1 LRGAQLQLAT
11 RAAGALVEAKDRFVT
26 LSHTQTH
33 THTHAHTHTCVPLL
47 LLELRRCACA
57 PVTWLCSPPSCRAQ
71 RGLSER
77 DPNRPHS
84 VNGSRSSGDSFFDK
98 ASSRNSSR
106 GSARDRKSFEP
117 DPAGSTGWKF
127 RSGGFRA
134 KPRYNTQKELLEA
147 RAKAMLP
154 DPSFDVDGDGVV
166 SATDYYLSS
175 QFDVDKDGHIDDE
188 ERAEL
193 RKTMVDALV
202 RKYRAVPKVEDEATA
217 EMIKMFTRDLDKTV
231 QKSTFMQDFN
241 NLCVQRCCAAEPRP
255 LLTTVC
261 CGMIAATRKQP
272 RHRHSIQ
279 RRCSAASALSRWQH
293 MRREREAQRRRRIR
307 RAGSQHA

>member
-1 LRGAQLQLAT
+1 
-11 RAAGALVEAKDRFVT
+11 V
-26 LSHTQTH
+26 S
-33 THTHAHTHTCVPLL
+33 
-47 LLELRRCACA
+47 
-57 PVTWLCSPPSCRAQ
+57 
-71 RGLSER
+71 
-77 DPNRPHS
+77 
-84 VNGSRSSGDSFFDK
+84 GSRSSGDSFFDK

-134 KPRYNTQKELLEA
+134 KPRYKTQGELLEA

-154 DPSFDVDGDGVV
+154 DPSFDVEGDGVV
-166 SATDYYLSS
+166 SSTDYYLSS

-202 RKYRAVPKVEDEATA
+202 RKYRAVPKVEDADTA

-231 QKSTFMQDFN
+231 QKATFMQDFN
-241 NLCVQRCCAAEPRP
+241 KLCVQHCRAAPRP
-255 LLTTVC
+255 LLTTEC
-261 CGMIAATRKQP
+261 CRVMAATRKQL
-272 RHRHSIQ
+272 RHRRWIQ
-279 RRCSAASALSRWQH
+279 RRCSAAFALSR
-293 MRREREAQRRRRIR
+293 
-307 RAGSQHA
+307 

>member
-1 LRGAQLQLAT
+1 MCTAI
-11 RAAGALVEAKDRFVT
+11 
-26 LSHTQTH
+26 LS
-33 THTHAHTHTCVPLL
+33 C
-47 LLELRRCACA
+47 
-57 PVTWLCSPPSCRAQ
+57 AQ

-84 VNGSRSSGDSFFDK
+84 VSGSRSSGDSFFDK

-134 KPRYNTQKELLEA
+134 KPRYKTQGELLEA

-166 SATDYYLSS
+166 SSTDYYLSS

-202 RKYRAVPKVEDEATA
+202 RKYRAVPKVEDADTA

-231 QKSTFMQDFN
+231 QKATFMQDFN
-241 NLCVQRCCAAEPRP
+241 KLCVQHCRAAPRP
-255 LLTTVC
+255 LLTT
-261 CGMIAATRKQP
+261 
-272 RHRHSIQ
+272 
-279 RRCSAASALSRWQH
+279 
-293 MRREREAQRRRRIR
+293 E
-307 RAGSQHA
+307 